1 MTANLTTEARRVLY
15 SGRVQGVGF
24 RYTARRIAQGHAV
37 TGFVRNLADGRVEL
51 VAEGTAA
58 DLDQLLAAIA
68 ETMADNIR
76 QTDVQKGPATGHF
89 HSFEIATDQ

>member
-1 MTANLTTEARRVLY
+1 MTTNPPTEGRRVLY

-24 RYTARRIAQGHAV
+24 RYAALRIAQGYAV
-37 TGFVRNLADGRVEL
+37 TGFVRNLSDGRVEL
-51 VAEGTAA
+51 VAEGNSA

-76 QTDVQKGPATGHF
+76 QTDVQKGPTTGRF
-89 HSFEIATDQ
+89 RSFEIAMDR